1 MYVQEHLASCE
12 YYLEKCRHCSAE
24 VSAVELEVSFCDDFF
39 FAVYLFDVVSTTRY
53 GHQHYAL
60 KNCISYC
67 VYFCICTVY
76 WMEKMSLWGIVLQL
90 LFTKMVAIS
99 ENNKLQNIVQ
109 TKQYTAIYSNI
120 EIVVLDMGLLIPSQ
134 TSCAGARHNMP
145 RPLQVDL

>member
-39 FAVYLFDVVSTTRY
+39 CCLLIRCCLYHAVWSSTLRA
-53 GHQHYAL
+53 Q
-60 KNCISYC
+60 NCISYC

-134 TSCAGARHNMP
+134 TSCAGGRHNMP